1 MTTTAPAPP
10 AGGVPVDI
18 ATRLDQI
25 AAQLDVLA
33 EEVARQRLER
43 EKWREF
49 QDDVMPV
56 ARAALTSLGGELEAV
71 HGVASAEDL
80 LRLARKLAAALPAI
94 EGAVGQLD
102 SLRELGAD
110 AAPIVRPAFAT
121 LTDRLAGLDERGYF
135 RFAQSGMGIVDRIVT
150 SFSEEDVEALGDNI
164 VLILQTVRD
173 MTQPEVMSFLR
184 RTMQSVQ
191 EEETPAEPPSL
202 FGLVR
207 EMRDPQVRRGFARAL
222 GMLRSMS
229 EAETAAAP
237 AAGATNQGSTDGN
250 GR

>member
-10 AGGVPVDI
+10 AGGTGSVED
-18 ATRLDQI
+18 RLDRI
-25 AAQLDVLA
+25 AAQLDVLTQ
-33 EEVARQRLER
+33 EVARQRLER
-43 EKWREF
+43 EKWREL

-56 ARAALTSLGGELEAV
+56 ARAALASLGGDLEAV
-71 HGVASAEDL
+71 QGVASAEDL
-80 LRLARKLAAALPAI
+80 LRLARKLGAALPAI

-110 AAPIVRPAFAT
+110 AAPLMRPAFAT
-121 LTDRLAGLDERGYF
+121 LTERLAAFDERGYF
-135 RFAQSGMGIVDRIVT
+135 KFAQSGMGVVDRIVT

-164 VLILQTVRD
+164 VLILQTIRD

-191 EEETPAEPPSL
+191 EEEPTAEPPSL
-202 FGLVR
+202 FGLLR
-207 EMRDPQVRRGFARAL
+207 EMRDPQVRRGFGRAL

-229 EAETAAAP
+229 EAESAG
-237 AAGATNQGSTDGN
+237 AAGAGTTTNTTEGN
-250 GR
+250 ER